1 MNIDTLQNNGR
12 GMHLEP
18 SDLLTPDELSQLL
31 GVSVKTLAVWR
42 YTGRHALPYIRCGA
56 SIRYQ
61 RQAVAEWLEKR
72 TQTQTSTQRSK
83 RAA

>member
-1 MNIDTLQNNGR
+1 MDTRALQNQGAAA
-12 GMHLEP
+12 HLEP
-18 SDLLTPDELSQLL
+18 SELLTPDELSHML
-31 GVSVKTLAVWR
+31 GVNVRTLAMWR

-56 SIRYQ
+56 AIRYQ

>member
-1 MNIDTLQNNGR
+1 MNIKPLQSQESAG
-12 GMHLEP
+12 HIEP
-18 SDLLTPDELSQLL
+18 SELLTPDELSQML
-31 GVSVKTLAVWR
+31 GVNVRTLAMWR

-56 SIRYQ
+56 AIRYQ

-72 TQTQTSTQRSK
+72 TQTQTKTQRST

>member
-1 MNIDTLQNNGR
+1 MNIDTLNNQAR
-12 GMHLEP
+12 GGHLEP
-18 SDLLTPDELSQLL
+18 SELLTPDELSQLL

-72 TQTQTSTQRSK
+72 TQTQTNTQRSK
-83 RAA
+83 GAA